1 MTTSSVLYWI
11 NWVVNA
17 SFIIDIA
24 FNFLLPYREH
34 IRKGGALVKAH
45 SRIARHYLRGWFLID
60 IVSVRRDTHAG
71 RVVLHA
77 RARACVC
84 VCVCAPCA
92 RVLRARVC
100 APCARVLRA
109 RVCVHSTLASL
120 DTRMRS
126 AITHPPMPIYSHPI
140 PS

>member
-60 IVSVRRDTHAG
+60 FVSVRRDTHAG
-71 RVVLHA
+71 WVVLHA
-77 RARACVC
+77 RARARVC
-84 VCVCAPCA
+84 VCVCSVRACAPCT
-92 RVLRARVC
+92 RVCSMRACASRARVR
-100 APCARVLRA
+100 AFHARQ
-109 RVCVHSTLASL
+109 
-120 DTRMRS
+120 
-126 AITHPPMPIYSHPI
+126 P
-140 PS
+140 